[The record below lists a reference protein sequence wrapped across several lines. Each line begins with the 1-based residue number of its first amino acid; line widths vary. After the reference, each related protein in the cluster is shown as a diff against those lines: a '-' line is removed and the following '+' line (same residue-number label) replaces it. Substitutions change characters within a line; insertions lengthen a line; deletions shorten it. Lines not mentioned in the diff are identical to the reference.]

1 MTPPATIRPC
11 TPADADSLGLV
22 GAATFLETFAGV
34 LDGQAVVAHCAQAH
48 DPARYVQ
55 LLGLGC
61 RIWIAEAE
69 PDRCPIGYVV
79 VGPSLL
85 PIARPGELDIKRIY
99 VLSRWHGQGVGEA
112 LMEKAVAYARADHQD
127 RLIVGVYIGNARAQ
141 AFYER
146 WGYAKIGERTFSVG
160 PKQYEDYVYA
170 LPLALK

>member
-1 MTPPATIRPC
+1 MTSTPTIREC
-11 TPADADSLGLV
+11 TSADAQALSLI

-48 DPARYVQ
+48 DPTRYVQ

-69 PDRCPIGYVV
+69 PDRCPVGYAVA
-79 VGPSLL
+79 GPCLL

-99 VLSRWHGQGVGEA
+99 VLSRWHGNGIGKA
-112 LMEKAVAYARADHQD
+112 LMEKAVDYARSDHQE

-146 WGYAKIGERTFSVG
+146 WGFEKIGERTFSVG

-170 LPLALK
+170 LPLAPR

>member
-1 MTPPATIRPC
+1 MTSPFTIRPC
-11 TPADADSLGLV
+11 TPADAEALGVV

-48 DPARYVQ
+48 DPDRYLQ

-79 VGPSLL
+79 VGPCLL

-99 VLSRWHGQGVGEA
+99 VLDRWHGTGAGEA
-112 LMEKAVAYARADHQD
+112 LMAEAVAYARADHQE
-127 RLIVGVYIGNARAQ
+127 RLIVGVYVGNARAQ

-146 WGYAKIGERTFSVG
+146 WGFEKIGERTFSVG

-170 LPLALK
+170 LTL